1 MVDVICFIN
10 RRAYNVIN
18 LTQRVNCVSRNEMK
32 ITKVNRFSRTFII
45 QYLVN
50 LLTFVIFTSFQNN
63 KSLGDLYLCDCV
75 SRNEVKIIKISECIR
90 IIITNYFIDQLLVN
104 LLANFHLVWRYRTS
118 RLVQTCL
125 DRIWMRSITMI
136 TIYRNAKEYFS
147 QIFLRCEF
155 PQEYKKHTRKNGTF
169 FIYKTGLPD

>member
-104 LLANFHLVWRYRTS
+104 LLANFHLV
-118 RLVQTCL
+118 
-125 DRIWMRSITMI
+125 
-136 TIYRNAKEYFS
+136 
-147 QIFLRCEF
+147 
-155 PQEYKKHTRKNGTF
+155 
-169 FIYKTGLPD
+169 